1 MIRVKIDQV
10 RSSNWVGILRKIIG
24 LNRFIG
30 GALLGTAML
39 LSWAALAQSGN
50 ATSAQLTQ
58 RLFSAVAANNL
69 AEVRSS
75 ITAGANITAV
85 NQNGQTAAGLAIE
98 KGYFPIA
105 HYILGIR
112 NQRTALDEDERR
124 QSPVA
129 PLGTPPAP
137 AINVPNR
144 PSATPPPITPVITP
158 PPAQSTPPQ
167 QNVKQWPADKP
178 NPFAPT
184 TQTKAMPIVGT
195 PKKPTVQPNLPAQ
208 PVTSKIR
215 ETTPQN
221 APLKIA
227 NTPPSASAPRPTP
240 IEPLGKETVIKD
252 KGVVDRMVD
261 GVTGVFKSDKSA
273 EPVEPV
279 KKPGKKDQDEGFI
292 DQMWKSI
299 TNIF

>member
-1 MIRVKIDQV
+1 MLKIG
-10 RSSNWVGILRKIIG
+10 GIKG
-24 LNRFIG
+24 FIG
-30 GALLGTAML
+30 SVLFG
-39 LSWAALAQSGN
+39 AALVLSAAVQAQTGS
-50 ATSAQLTQ
+50 ASTAQLTQ
-58 RLFSAVAANNL
+58 RLFAAVAENNL

-112 NQRTALDEDERR
+112 NQRTAIEEDDRR

-129 PLGTPPAP
+129 PLGNPPAP
-137 AINVPNR
+137 VINVPNQ
-144 PSATPPPITPVITP
+144 PSATPPPITPAVTP
-158 PPAQSTPPQ
+158 PPAQQAPPA

-195 PKKPTVQPNLPAQ
+195 PKKPTVQPDLPAE
-208 PVTSKIR
+208 PVTSKIN
-215 ETTPQN
+215 ETAPQN

-227 NTPPSASAPRPTP
+227 NTPPLTSAPKPTA
-240 IEPLGKETVIKD
+240 IEPLGKETVVKN
-252 KGVVDRMVD
+252 KGVITRMVD

-273 EPVEPV
+273 APAESE
-279 KKPGKKDQDEGFI
+279 KPAAAKPNPKPASDQDDGFI
-292 DQMWKSI
+292 NRMWKSI
-299 TNIF
+299 TNVF